1 MRAHSFL
8 KWELILQVED
18 VENPLLE
25 AQEKLADSTIL
36 FCQVR
41 GFQAPFSFLRK
52 DDSRHHTV
60 ANPQRGLV

>member
-1 MRAHSFL
+1 L
-8 KWELILQVED
+8 KVED

-41 GFQAPFSFLRK
+41 GFQAPFSFSRKEILGTMVQLRRVFRV
-52 DDSRHHTV
+52 SFLTV
-60 ANPQRGLV
+60 G